1 VRGWQR
7 VEKEPQVGI
16 YRRGG
21 VWWIDYYDKNH
32 ERMQESSHSSIKRNA
47 EELLTLRK
55 SEIFRGAYKRPV
67 KTIFGQFGERY
78 MEYAKANK
86 RSWLRDEQM
95 LKKLKN
101 FFGSERELSEISPAE
116 VEGYKLNRRKEVSG
130 STVNRELALLK
141 RMFNLAIDWDLFR
154 DINPVRRVKFFRELN
169 IGIRVVSPDE
179 EGKLLR
185 NAAPYIQDV
194 IRFALNTGLR
204 TGEIFTLRWSDVD
217 FEKSILNVFAP
228 KTQKTRAVPI
238 NSEAR
243 KVLEAWALGRKS
255 EFVFYNLE
263 TGKPLVDLK
272 SGFGRACRKAG
283 IDGVSW
289 HTLRHTFASRLVNR
303 GVDIVTVQQLLGHSA
318 ITVTMRYT
326 HTNLDS
332 KHAAVAKLE
341 GFGDNLVTVCT
352 KMQQSKEGLSPNAVI
367 SYNVAR
373 R

>member
-1 VRGWQR
+1 M
-7 VEKEPQVGI
+7 GI
-16 YRRGG
+16 YRRGD
-21 VWWIDYYDKNH
+21 VWWIDYYDQNH
-32 ERMQESSHSSIKRNA
+32 ERMQESSHSSIKRDA

-67 KTIFGQFGERY
+67 KTIFGKFGERY
-78 MEYAKANK
+78 MEHAKANK

-95 LKKLKN
+95 LRHLQN
-101 FFGSERELSEISPAE
+101 FFGSERELSEITPVE
-116 VEGYKLNRRKEVSG
+116 IEGYKLSRRKEVSG

-141 RMFNLAIDWDLFR
+141 RMFNLAIDWDFFR

-169 IGIRVVSPDE
+169 TGVRVVSPEE

-204 TGEIFTLRWSDVD
+204 TGEIFTLRWSHVD
-217 FEKSILNVFAP
+217 FEKSILNVFAL

-243 KVLEAWALGRKS
+243 KVLEAWALGRKN

-263 TGKPLVDLK
+263 TGKPFVDLK
-272 SGFGRACRKAG
+272 TGFAQACRKAG
-283 IDGVSW
+283 ITDVTW
-289 HTLRHTFASRLVNR
+289 HTLRHTFASRLLNR

-318 ITVTMRYT
+318 VTVTMRYT

-341 GFGDNLVTVCT
+341 AFGDNLVTVCT
-352 KMQQSKEGLSPNAVI
+352 KMQQSKEGLSPSAVI

-373 R
+373 S

>member
-1 VRGWQR
+1 
-7 VEKEPQVGI
+7 
-16 YRRGG
+16 
-21 VWWIDYYDKNH
+21 
-32 ERMQESSHSSIKRNA
+32 
-47 EELLTLRK
+47 
-55 SEIFRGAYKRPV
+55 
-67 KTIFGQFGERY
+67 
-78 MEYAKANK
+78 
-86 RSWLRDEQM
+86 
-95 LKKLKN
+95 
-101 FFGSERELSEISPAE
+101 
-116 VEGYKLNRRKEVSG
+116 
-130 STVNRELALLK
+130 VNRELALLK
-141 RMFNLAIDWDLFR
+141 RVFNLAIDWDFFR
-154 DINPVRRVKFFRELN
+154 DINRVRRVKFFRKLN

-194 IRFALNTGLR
+194 TRFALNTRLR
-204 TGEIFTLRWSDVD
+204 TGEMFTLRWSHVD

-238 NSEAR
+238 NAETR

-272 SGFGRACRKAG
+272 SGFGGACRKAG

-303 GVDIVTVQQLLGHSA
+303 GVDIVTVQELLGHS
-318 ITVTMRYT
+318 TVTITMRYT

-341 GFGDNLVTVCT
+341 EFGDNLVTVCT
-352 KMQQSKEGLSPNAVI
+352 KMQQSKEVLSPNAVI
-367 SYNVAR
+367 SYNVVAR
-373 R
+373 